1 MKKALILCVILF
13 GVSLFTTIVSFV
25 ACGGELIKAGIE
37 YGIEYY
43 REYEQMENTNDITDM
58 IEMPEGAII

>member
-43 REYEQMENTNDITDM
+43 REYEQTENANDIVDV
-58 IEMPEGAII
+58 IEMPEGAIV